1 MRAITITVSPEQ
13 AGRTV
18 KDILRR
24 ELDLSTHQ
32 LARLKRRETGLLKNG
47 QRAFVTETVAAGDT
61 LQVEIGDEPGGYV
74 QPLDVPISIVYED
87 EDLAVVDKSA
97 GMAVHFS
104 SLAPETPT
112 VAGALAHRWGPDFV
126 FHPVSRLD
134 KGTTGLM
141 LVAKS
146 GYVHDRLRRQLH
158 TGALRRTY
166 LAVAEGLVEPEA
178 GIIRAPIGRA
188 EGSAIE
194 RCVRPDGEEAV
205 TLYRTVE
212 HAQGRTLLHVEP
224 QTGRTHQIRLHLAHI
239 GYPLCGDW
247 LYGSGDSPLI
257 ARPALHSAAL
267 ELTHPI
273 TGEHLSFTSPLP
285 PDMEA
290 LLHP

>member
-104 SLAPETPT
+104 SLVPETPT

-146 GYVHDRLRRQLH
+146 GYIHDRLRRQLH
-158 TGALRRTY
+158 TGALFSCLCFHSKRLPFHVSRFRR
-166 LAVAEGLVEPEA
+166 
-178 GIIRAPIGRA
+178 R
-188 EGSAIE
+188 SKCS
-194 RCVRPDGEEAV
+194 RCSDRSRP
-205 TLYRTVE
+205 
-212 HAQGRTLLHVEP
+212 
-224 QTGRTHQIRLHLAHI
+224 
-239 GYPLCGDW
+239 
-247 LYGSGDSPLI
+247 
-257 ARPALHSAAL
+257 
-267 ELTHPI
+267 
-273 TGEHLSFTSPLP
+273 
-285 PDMEA
+285 
-290 LLHP
+290 